1 MGSDGSSLPEQYQG
15 ALPAELLEVLE
26 SAARLQEL
34 VSDTVLVGGSA
45 AALRA
50 GHRVSFDHDH
60 VTQLRDRFDMV
71 LDALESESDW
81 VTNRVTPGK
90 IILGELG
97 GIETGVRQMIRA
109 RPLETEQVH
118 LPSGAVVT
126 VPTAAETLRIKAFL
140 AVRRN
145 QVRDYLDLAALSELT
160 GVDRAAEVLVRMDD
174 FYPDQRG
181 EIDTVA
187 AQVARQ
193 LSDPRPGDARVIDQ
207 LPRYKKLA
215 PRWQDWPAVTRAC
228 QQVAD
233 RMLDLAAA
241 G

>member
-1 MGSDGSSLPEQYQG
+1 MVSGRNDRE
-15 ALPAELLEVLE
+15 LPAELVDVLE

-60 VTQLRDRFDMV
+60 VTHLRDRFDMV
-71 LDALESESDW
+71 LDALESEGDW

-109 RPLETEQVH
+109 RSLETEQVQ
-118 LPSGAVVT
+118 LPSGVVVT
-126 VPTAAETLRIKAFL
+126 APTTAETLRIKAFL

-145 QVRDYLDLAALSELT
+145 QVRDYLDVAALSELM
-160 GVDRAAEVLVRMDD
+160 GVNQAADVLIRIDG

-181 EIDTVA
+181 EGDTVA
-187 AQVARQ
+187 SQVARQ
-193 LSDPRPGDARVIDQ
+193 LSDPRPADSRVIDQ
-207 LPRYKKLA
+207 LPRYKGLA
-215 PRWQDWPAVTRAC
+215 PRWQDWPAVTGVC

-233 RMLDLAAA
+233 RMLDLVAR